1 MLISKILRT
10 RGLSPCAQVQRK
22 TSNNGVVLV
31 TTDVVF
37 VTIDAVL
44 STIDAV
50 LTLVRHFQCYST
62 VLTPFPHGTPCLI
75 AWLSHR
81 IEVTMLSAAD

>member
-1 MLISKILRT
+1 MNPPDPLAGHSVISSVT
-10 RGLSPCAQVQRK
+10 K
-22 TSNNGVVLV
+22 TSNNGVVFV